1 MHILSHQFGFVSKF
15 ALEIIN
21 GAFRFLPN
29 ATADVCLLRHFRN
42 ILGITREDA
51 HNVL

>member
-1 MHILSHQFGFVSKF
+1 MELRV
-15 ALEIIN
+15 
-21 GAFRFLPN
+21 AFRFLSN
-29 ATADVCLLRHFRN
+29 ATADACLQIHYRN